1 MELIKKEQIELEVQ
15 KELSAK
21 MQPIP
26 NLKVGD
32 VVRYRG
38 NGGYKVPENG
48 AICVVYSL
56 IPDVKPVLTGSRVER
71 EDFTV
76 LVDRDDNIIEYQM
89 DSRYFERIE

>member
-1 MELIKKEQIELEVQ
+1 
-15 KELSAK
+15 

-48 AICVVYSL
+48 VICVVYSL

-71 EDFTV
+71 EDFTI

-89 DSRYFERIE
+89 DSRYFERVE